1 MIRLHHP
8 VISVATLT
16 SLLCVGFLA
25 CVRADTLPVD
35 TPENK
40 IAPGSEASIKPA
52 TPEPLVK
59 KISPVSY
66 RIGKITFNKDTREIT
81 LPAQTNI
88 TNPDTILEYLLVHIN
103 GEKIHEALIATE
115 ADPSHLNIALKLLNY
130 KESRELF
137 RLPRPDG
144 TPSEEYPVVTDEI
157 KKSARFGVY
166 ITWKDGETHKTIPA
180 TQWIEHRVLKKP
192 MSNLPWVYN
201 GSFIYEQKFNAKLTG
216 NILTIFPDEGS
227 IANYPGKDRWDD
239 TLWVPAAGIPEEGT
253 PITVSLKPWK
263 TAP

>member
-88 TNPDTILEYLLVHIN
+88 TNPDTILEYLLVHI
-103 GEKIHEALIATE
+103 
-115 ADPSHLNIALKLLNY
+115 
-130 KESRELF
+130 
-137 RLPRPDG
+137 
-144 TPSEEYPVVTDEI
+144 
-157 KKSARFGVY
+157 RFGVY

-253 PITVSLKPWK
+253 PITVSLKPWN